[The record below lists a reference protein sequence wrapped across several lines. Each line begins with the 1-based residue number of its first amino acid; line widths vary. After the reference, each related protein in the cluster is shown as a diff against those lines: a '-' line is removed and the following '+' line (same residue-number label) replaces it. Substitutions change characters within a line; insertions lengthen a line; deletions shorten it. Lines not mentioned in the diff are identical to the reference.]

1 MRLTQFLPD
10 GTSTAD
16 SIEPLVTELLTHR
29 ETLARVPVSDLL
41 DLFDDYGRRLLEH
54 PETRHLDGVAFLA
67 SWLKRSNL
75 ESMLKLN
82 LGGST
87 AFLDG
92 FQPTATSLKL
102 AAKPRGFVSMWMAG
116 NVPTLPLF
124 SIVSTLLA
132 KNVCL
137 AKLAAV
143 DNESAMPALLRVLG
157 ESAAPHIS
165 GRELL
170 HFVAIV
176 HFHHEHADLNR
187 AMSLAADTKIMW
199 GGATALE
206 AISALPR
213 QEHCTEIAFG
223 PKYSIGLL
231 DRKRLERGQG
241 PAPNDELGTIAAASV
256 ARVFLKGADGLD
268 RSIAAFVRDIA
279 AFDQRACSAPQTI
292 FVERNSRLSLREIG
306 ELFAAQFRRLPQK
319 QGLDFYTT
327 SRIVSTRAAWA
338 LDADRDVISSGPEA
352 NWTVCMDREV
362 SLKEAIQSRT
372 VFLTEVDSW
381 REILPLL
388 TAKVQSVGI
397 AFAEHADAEE
407 FASEA
412 TMRGVAR
419 CIRPG
424 LMNGFESPW
433 DGKLLVS
440 EVVRWVSLKS

>member
-1 MRLTQFLPD
+1 MRLIQFLPD
-10 GTSTAD
+10 GTRGSD
-16 SIEPLVTELLTHR
+16 SIDPLVAELQTRR
-29 ETLARVPVSDLL
+29 EALARIPVSDLL
-41 DLFDDYGRRLLEH
+41 DLFDDYGRRLLED
-54 PETRHLDGVAFLA
+54 PATRHLDGVAFLA
-67 SWLKRSNL
+67 SWLKRGNL
-75 ESMLKLN
+75 EAMLKVN

-87 AFLDG
+87 LFLDG
-92 FQPTATSLKL
+92 FQPTATSLQL
-102 AAKPRGFVSMWMAG
+102 AAKPRGLVSMWMAG

-124 SIVSTLLA
+124 SIVSALLA

-137 AKLAAV
+137 VKLAAAES
-143 DNESAMPALLRVLG
+143 DSAMPALLRVLG
-157 ESAAPHIS
+157 ESS
-165 GRELL
+165 TQNLTGRELL
-170 HFVAIV
+170 YFVAIV
-176 HFHHEHADLNR
+176 HFHHEHRDLNR

-199 GGATALE
+199 GGAAALE

-223 PKYSIGLL
+223 PKYSIGLI
-231 DRKRLERGQG
+231 DRKRMEAAGDALER
-241 PAPNDELGTIAAASV
+241 A
-256 ARVFLKGADGLD
+256 
-268 RSIAAFVRDIA
+268 IAAFVRDIA

-292 FVERNSRLSLREIG
+292 FVERNSRLSLREAG
-306 ELFAAQFRRLPQK
+306 EMFASHLRRLPPK
-319 QGLDFYTT
+319 RGLDFYTT
-327 SRIVSTRAAWA
+327 TRIANTRATWA
-338 LDADRDVISSGPEA
+338 LDADCDVIASGAET
-352 NWTVCMDREV
+352 NWTVCMDRQV

-372 VFLTEVDSW
+372 VFLTEVGSW

-388 TAKVQSVGI
+388 TPKVQSVGI
-397 AFAEHADAEE
+397 AFGDRNDAEE

>member
-1 MRLTQFLPD
+1 MRLIRFLPG
-10 GTSTAD
+10 GTAGSDTID
-16 SIEPLVTELLTHR
+16 LLVTELLTR
-29 ETLARVPVSDLL
+29 RSTLARIPVADLL

-54 PETRHLDGVAFLA
+54 PDTRLLDGVAFLS
-67 SWLKRSNL
+67 SWLRRTNL
-75 ESMLKLN
+75 EAMLKLN
-82 LGGST
+82 LGGSP

-92 FQPTATSLKL
+92 FQPTASSLKL
-102 AAKPRGFVSMWMAG
+102 AAKPRGLVSMWMAG

-124 SIVSTLLA
+124 SIVSALLA

-143 DNESAMPALLRVLG
+143 ENESAMPALLRVLG
-157 ESAAPHIS
+157 ESSTTHLS

-170 HFVAIV
+170 SFVAIV
-176 HFHHEHADLNR
+176 HFHHEHRDLNE
-187 AMSLAADTKIMW
+187 AMSLAADAKIIW

-223 PKYSIGLL
+223 PKYSIGLI
-231 DRKRLERGQG
+231 DRKRIEQ
-241 PAPNDELGTIAAASV
+241 AE
-256 ARVFLKGADGLD
+256 DGLE

-292 FVERNSRLSLREIG
+292 FVERNSRLDLREIG
-306 ELFAAQFRRLPQK
+306 EIFAAQFRRLPQK
-319 QGLDFYTT
+319 PGLDFYTT
-327 SRIVSTRAAWA
+327 TRIVDTRATWA
-338 LDADRDVISSGPEA
+338 LDAERDVIASGSEA
-352 NWTVCMDREV
+352 NWTVCMDREL

-388 TAKVQSVGI
+388 TPKVQSVGI
-397 AFAEHADAEE
+397 AFGNAPDAEE
-407 FASEA
+407 FADEA
-412 TMRGVAR
+412 TTRGVAR

-424 LMNGFESPW
+424 LMNGFETPW

>member
-1 MRLTQFLPD
+1 MRLIQFLPD
-10 GTSTAD
+10 GTSTSE
-16 SIEPLVTELLTHR
+16 SIDPLVAELLTRR

-54 PETRHLDGVAFLA
+54 SETRHLDGVAFLA

-75 ESMLKLN
+75 EAMLRLN
-82 LGGST
+82 LGGSP

-92 FQPTATSLKL
+92 FQPTASSLRL
-102 AAKPRGFVSMWMAG
+102 AAKPRGLVSMWMAG

-124 SIVSTLLA
+124 SIVSALLA

-143 DNESAMPALLRVLG
+143 DNEAAMPALLRVLG
-157 ESAAPHIS
+157 ESAAPNIS

-176 HFHHEHADLNR
+176 HFHHEHGDLNR

-231 DRKRLERGQG
+231 DRKRLER
-241 PAPNDELGTIAAASV
+241 S
-256 ARVFLKGADGLD
+256 DGLE

-292 FVERNSRLSLREIG
+292 FVERNSRISLREAG

-319 QGLDFYTT
+319 KGLDFYTT
-327 SRIVSTRAAWA
+327 TRIVSTRAAWA
-338 LDADRDVISSGPEA
+338 LDADRDVIGSGPEA
-352 NWTVCMDREV
+352 NWTVCMDRDV

-372 VFLTEVDSW
+372 VFLTEVASW

-397 AFAEHADAEE
+397 AFGDPADAEE

-412 TMRGVAR
+412 TLRGVAR